1 MNRRRSS
8 SLNRRA
14 RRRPTRL
21 AGSSP
26 ASAHRRNDASLAR
39 RNRAASRVVSNLSL
53 NALRMTVMLS
63 TNGSECHTQSHIIQA
78 YARVP
83 RRSRTDGLT
92 AREVEILQ
100 RVTSGLTNRQLAEEL
115 GVSTRTIDA
124 HLRSVYAK
132 LGVKSRS
139 AATRYAIEHHLV

>member
-1 MNRRRSS
+1 M
-8 SLNRRA
+8 
-14 RRRPTRL
+14 
-21 AGSSP
+21 
-26 ASAHRRNDASLAR
+26 
-39 RNRAASRVVSNLSL
+39 
-53 NALRMTVMLS
+53 
-63 TNGSECHTQSHIIQA
+63 
-78 YARVP
+78 P

-92 AREVEILQ
+92 DREVEILR

-139 AATRYAIEHHLV
+139 AATRYAIEHDLV

>member
-1 MNRRRSS
+1 M
-8 SLNRRA
+8 
-14 RRRPTRL
+14 
-21 AGSSP
+21 
-26 ASAHRRNDASLAR
+26 
-39 RNRAASRVVSNLSL
+39 
-53 NALRMTVMLS
+53 
-63 TNGSECHTQSHIIQA
+63 
-78 YARVP
+78 P

-92 AREVEILQ
+92 AREVEILR

-139 AATRYAIEHHLV
+139 AATRYAIEHDLV

>member
-1 MNRRRSS
+1 M
-8 SLNRRA
+8 
-14 RRRPTRL
+14 
-21 AGSSP
+21 
-26 ASAHRRNDASLAR
+26 
-39 RNRAASRVVSNLSL
+39 
-53 NALRMTVMLS
+53 
-63 TNGSECHTQSHIIQA
+63 
-78 YARVP
+78 P

-92 AREVEILQ
+92 DREVEILR
-100 RVTSGLTNRQLAEEL
+100 RVTSGLTNRQLAVEL

>member
-1 MNRRRSS
+1 
-8 SLNRRA
+8 
-14 RRRPTRL
+14 
-21 AGSSP
+21 
-26 ASAHRRNDASLAR
+26 
-39 RNRAASRVVSNLSL
+39 
-53 NALRMTVMLS
+53 
-63 TNGSECHTQSHIIQA
+63 
-78 YARVP
+78 VP

-92 AREVEILQ
+92 DREVEILR

-139 AATRYAIEHHLV
+139 SATRYAIEHHLV

>member
-1 MNRRRSS
+1 MKRRRSS

-21 AGSSP
+21 AGNSP

-53 NALRMTVMLS
+53 NALYMTVMMS
-63 TNGSECHTQSHIIQA
+63 KSSECHTRSHILQT

-92 AREVEILQ
+92 AREVEILR
-100 RVTSGLTNRQLAEEL
+100 RVTSGLTNRQLAQEL

-139 AATRYAIEHHLV
+139 AATRYAIEHDLV

>member
-1 MNRRRSS
+1 M
-8 SLNRRA
+8 
-14 RRRPTRL
+14 
-21 AGSSP
+21 
-26 ASAHRRNDASLAR
+26 
-39 RNRAASRVVSNLSL
+39 
-53 NALRMTVMLS
+53 
-63 TNGSECHTQSHIIQA
+63 
-78 YARVP
+78 P
-83 RRSRTDGLT
+83 RRSRVDGLT
-92 AREVEILQ
+92 DREVEILR